1 MKHLLTDLPA
11 DGILVSPSILSADF
25 ANLAAGVRMVE
36 EAGCDMIHLD
46 VMDGHFVPNI
56 TFGPPLVKS
65 LRAHSDSLFDTHLMI
80 SHPLQYVKPF
90 SDAGADLLTFHVE
103 AEDDPA
109 AVIRAIREQGVSVG
123 ISVKPKTPASA
134 IVPYLKDV
142 DMVLVMTVEPGFG
155 GQSFMA
161 DMIPKVAELH
171 ELLLTHN
178 PACRIQ
184 VDGGIDAKTA
194 PGIIAAGA
202 SILVAGTAVFRAKEG
217 PAEAIRTLHS
227 YASFLPAR

>member
-1 MKHLLTDLPA
+1 MLNDMPTDR
-11 DGILVSPSILSADF
+11 ILVSPSILSADF
-25 ANLAAGVRMVE
+25 ANLAADVHMVE

-65 LRAHSDSLFDTHLMI
+65 LRPHSRLLFDTHLMI
-80 SHPLQYVKPF
+80 SRPLRYVKAF
-90 SDAGADLLTFHVE
+90 ADAGSDLLTFHLE
-103 AEDDPA
+103 SEDDPA
-109 AVIRAIREQGVSVG
+109 AVLRAIRELGCSVG
-123 ISVKPKTPASA
+123 ISIKPKTPAGA
-134 IVPYLKDV
+134 LLPFLKEI

-171 ELLLTHN
+171 KLFRTCN
-178 PACRIQ
+178 PTCRIQ
-184 VDGGIDAKTA
+184 VDGGIDSKTA
-194 PGIIAAGA
+194 PDIIRAGA

-217 PAEAIRTLHS
+217 PEEAIRTLHS
-227 YASFLPAR
+227 YAPLLPVR

>member
-1 MKHLLTDLPA
+1 MKQMLNDMPTDR
-11 DGILVSPSILSADF
+11 ILVSPSILSADF
-25 ANLAAGVRMVE
+25 ANLATDVRMVE

-65 LRAHSDSLFDTHLMI
+65 LRPRSGLLFDTHLMI
-80 SHPLQYVKPF
+80 SRPLRYVKAF
-90 SDAGADLLTFHVE
+90 ADAGSDLLTFHLE
-103 AEDDPA
+103 SEDDPA
-109 AVIRAIREQGVSVG
+109 AVIRAIRELGCSVG
-123 ISVKPKTPASA
+123 ISIKPKTPAGA
-134 IVPYLKDV
+134 LLPFLKEI

-171 ELLLTHN
+171 ELFRTGN
-178 PACRIQ
+178 PTCRIQ
-184 VDGGIDAKTA
+184 VDGGIDSKTA
-194 PGIIAAGA
+194 PDIIRAGA

-217 PAEAIRTLHS
+217 PEEAIRTLHS
-227 YASFLPAR
+227 YAPLLPVR

>member
-1 MKHLLTDLPA
+1 MLNDMPTDR
-11 DGILVSPSILSADF
+11 ILVSPSILSADF
-25 ANLAAGVRMVE
+25 ANLATDVRMVE

-65 LRAHSDSLFDTHLMI
+65 LRPRSGLLFDTHLMI
-80 SHPLQYVKPF
+80 SRPLRYVKAF
-90 SDAGADLLTFHVE
+90 ADAGSDLLTFHLE
-103 AEDDPA
+103 SEDDPA
-109 AVIRAIREQGVSVG
+109 AVIRAIRELGCSVG
-123 ISVKPKTPASA
+123 ISIKPKTPAGA
-134 IVPYLKDV
+134 LVPFLKEI

-171 ELLLTHN
+171 ELFRTGN
-178 PACRIQ
+178 PTCRIQ
-184 VDGGIDAKTA
+184 VDGGIDSKTA
-194 PGIIAAGA
+194 PDIIRAGA

-217 PAEAIRTLHS
+217 PEEAIRTLHS
-227 YASFLPAR
+227 YAPLLPVR